1 MSIFNMYELLDMN
14 PDESIKKMNKIY
26 NRLCVISVFLVV
38 FVIIAI
44 LMEATFKY
52 ESKIIIEIIK
62 LVLGC
67 VAIFSLY
74 ISFMNHCLARKHKQ
88 TSIEMEKKN
97 KAIEMLYK
105 WSLENN
111 TEVLIARKI
120 TERLDKAEI
129 AKLSDGCEE
138 VTVSLK
144 DYEMM
149 QLFLPERKTD
159 DIDEICR
166 DEQKNYGD
174 SLEKEDIG
182 EEKRCNECPLSD
194 RKKLTMGETLWLRSN
209 VLKYLNV
216 LEVIMY
222 AWSADIVA
230 RDVIE
235 MEYGYLVT
243 RERNGSVVLEE
254 FRKQQGQENYPGI
267 YAFCNEMSKKNEKKI
282 IQQSYKG

>member
-1 MSIFNMYELLDMN
+1 MK
-14 PDESIKKMNKIY
+14 PDEATKKMNKIFMI
-26 NRLCVISVFLVV
+26 LCVICIL
-38 FVIIAI
+38 IIAGI
-44 LMEATFKY
+44 SLFIGLIFPNKPE
-52 ESKIIIEIIK
+52 IIIETVKIA
-62 LVLGC
+62 LGC

-74 ISFMNHCLARKHKQ
+74 ISFINFCLARKHKQ

-97 KAIEMLYK
+97 KAIDMIYK

-111 TEVLIARKI
+111 AEVLIARKI
-120 TERLDKAEI
+120 TERLDKSEV
-129 AKLSDGCEE
+129 AKLSYGCEE

-159 DIDEICR
+159 VFGEFDMH
-166 DEQKNYGD
+166 EQKNCD
-174 SLEKEDIG
+174 DQSEKDAIS

-230 RDVIE
+230 REVIE
-235 MEYGYLVT
+235 MEFGYLVT

-282 IQQSYKG
+282 IQQSYNG

>member
-1 MSIFNMYELLDMN
+1 MN

>member
-120 TERLDKAEI
+120 TEHLDDENV
-129 AKLSDGCEE
+129 AKLSDACEAI
-138 VTVSLK
+138 TVSLK

-149 QLFLPERKTD
+149 HPFLPKIKTSETD
-159 DIDEICR
+159 DISSN
-166 DEQKNYGD
+166 EQRNCNDQAKKD
-174 SLEKEDIG
+174 DIG
-182 EEKRCNECPLSD
+182 EEKRCTECPLSD
-194 RKKLTMGETLWLRSN
+194 RKRLTMGETLWLRSN

-235 MEYGYLVT
+235 MEFGYLVT
-243 RERNGSVVLEE
+243 RERNGSVVLEK

>member
-1 MSIFNMYELLDMN
+1 MSIFNISELLDMN
-14 PDESIKKMNKIY
+14 PDEATKKMNTIYKI
-26 NRLCVISVFLVV
+26 LCGIGIILVTVICLFIE
-38 FVIIAI
+38 VI
-44 LMEATFKY
+44 FPQ
-52 ESKIIIEIIK
+52 ESALSIEIIK
-62 LVLGC
+62 IALGC
-67 VAIFSLY
+67 VAVFSLY
-74 ISFMNHCLARKHKQ
+74 FSFINHCLIRKHKQ
-88 TSIEMEKKN
+88 ISIDMEKKN
-97 KAIEMLYK
+97 KAIEMIYK
-105 WSLENN
+105 WSLENDA
-111 TEVLIARKI
+111 EVLIARKI

>member
-1 MSIFNMYELLDMN
+1 MSMFNISELFDMK
-14 PDESIKKMNKIY
+14 PDEATKKMNKIFMI
-26 NRLCVISVFLVV
+26 LCGICVL
-38 FVIIAI
+38 IIAGI
-44 LMEATFKY
+44 GFFIGLIFPNKFE
-52 ESKIIIEIIK
+52 IIIETVKIA
-62 LVLGC
+62 LGC

-74 ISFMNHCLARKHKQ
+74 ISFINLCLARKHKQ

-97 KAIEMLYK
+97 KAIEMIYK

-111 TEVLIARKI
+111 TEVLVARKI
-120 TERLDKAEI
+120 TERLDKAEV
-129 AKLSDGCEE
+129 AKLSDGYEE

-149 QLFLPERKTD
+149 QPFLPTRRANYIAKVGSGD
-159 DIDEICR
+159 
-166 DEQKNYGD
+166 QKNCD
-174 SLEKEDIG
+174 DQTKKEDSV
-182 EEKRCNECPLSD
+182 EENHCNECPLSD

-209 VLKYLNV
+209 VVKYLNV
-216 LEVIMY
+216 LEAIMY

-235 MEYGYLVT
+235 MEFGYLVT

-267 YAFCNEMSKKNEKKI
+267 YAFCTEMSKKNEKKI
-282 IQQSYKG
+282 IQQFYHG